1 MKNSAN
7 AEPGIKS
14 AHNKLVALIIIT
26 NCSTKELDMTKQLN

>member
-26 NCSTKELDMTKQLN
+26 NCSTADLER